1 MKTEY
6 VTKAQEGPG
15 CIDVQRIESSSV
27 KKVIIRRNL
36 DKSATCTPSN
46 RHRVYSC
53 RYSVTEK
60 SKEERNY
67 NIYEHFERKD
77 I

>member
-1 MKTEY
+1 METEY
-6 VTKAQEGPG
+6 VTKAQEGPD
-15 CIDVQRIESSSV
+15 CIYVQRIEYFSV
-27 KKVIIRRNL
+27 KKAIIRRNL

-67 NIYEHFERKD
+67 NIHEHFERKQ

>member
-1 MKTEY
+1 METEY
-6 VTKAQEGPG
+6 VTKAQEGPD
-15 CIDVQRIESSSV
+15 CIDVQRIESFSV
-27 KKVIIRRNL
+27 KRVIIRRNL

-67 NIYEHFERKD
+67 NIYEHFERKE